1 MASTG
6 EVGCLGD
13 DFEEAFLKALIS
25 VGFKFPIRTVLLSTG
40 TLKDKVAFIEGAKL
54 FESLGIGFFA
64 TQGTAEFLSRY
75 SIKSVVVHWPLEN
88 RSPNAGEL
96 IEQRKI
102 DLVINIPKNFQ
113 EIELTN
119 DYYIRRKAV
128 DFGIPL
134 LTNIQLANRLAESLS
149 RKQAV
154 DLGDRSAVKLFF
166 PNKEVSLA
174 RRAAWTYD
182 ELRRMTGHPFLQFNG
197 VPSRTGEIYRVLKP
211 GGRGDEETEN
221 LSTFNN
227 FGFVGRDFAY
237 AKPPGVIRIA
247 ALGASTTADG
257 YPAMLEEYINATV
270 AAQSNRFEVMNFGQG
285 YWTSAH
291 VLVNFVLNVIDF
303 APDFI
308 IIHQAANDEHA
319 RASEAEF
326 RGDYSHYL
334 KVFQPPRIIDKYILR
349 VSVPYRALKFY
360 LNPNPEWM
368 FVEAASQ
375 IRRKEPE
382 RALNARELGVFR
394 RNIETIIEVA
404 SARQIKVVL
413 TTMPHSTDERYPGLY
428 LHHIDQF
435 NELLRSIAANND
447 RLLFVDLD
455 KLMTGKVNHLFRDGV
470 HVNDTGNRMKA
481 EYLGKRI
488 IDDEERALPKAP

>member
-1 MASTG
+1 MFNLLVLISI
-6 EVGCLGD
+6 EVG
-13 DFEEAFLKALIS
+13 
-25 VGFKFPIRTVLLSTG
+25 V
-40 TLKDKVAFIEGAKL
+40 
-54 FESLGIGFFA
+54 
-64 TQGTAEFLSRY
+64 
-75 SIKSVVVHWPLEN
+75 
-88 RSPNAGEL
+88 
-96 IEQRKI
+96 
-102 DLVINIPKNFQ
+102 
-113 EIELTN
+113 
-119 DYYIRRKAV
+119 
-128 DFGIPL
+128 
-134 LTNIQLANRLAESLS
+134 
-149 RKQAV
+149 
-154 DLGDRSAVKLFF
+154 RSAVKLFF

-197 VPSRTGEIYRVLKP
+197 VPSTTGEIYRVLKP
-211 GGRGDEETEN
+211 GGRGNQVTVN

-257 YPAMLEEYINATV
+257 YPAMLEEYLNARV

-303 APDFI
+303 APDYV

-334 KVFQPPRIIDKYILR
+334 KVFQPPRIIDRYILR

-360 LNPNPEWM
+360 LNPNPEWT
-368 FVEAASQ
+368 FIEPASQ
-375 IRRKEPE
+375 IRRKEPQ
-382 RALNARELGVFR
+382 RPLNARELGVFR
-394 RNIETIIEVA
+394 RNIETIIDVA

-413 TTMPHSTDERYPGLY
+413 TTMPHSTDERYPHLQRHY
-428 LHHIDQF
+428 IDQF
-435 NELLRSIAANND
+435 NEVLRSIAANND

-455 KLMTGKVNHLFRDGV
+455 KLMTGKDNHLFLDVV
-470 HVNDTGNRMKA
+470 HVNDTGRRMKA
-481 EYLGKRI
+481 EYLGKCI
-488 IDDEERALPKAP
+488 IDDEERTLLKAP

>member
-1 MASTG
+1 MTTNTRRIKTSAAVERTMGAFRKFVSGYALIISLLIAPPIFERFFAMLYLFQGERVVLWIASVLLMSISLYGFFGRLRPTW
-6 EVGCLGD
+6 VYFVL
-13 DFEEAFLKALIS
+13 FNLLVLIS
-25 VGFKFPIRTVLLSTG
+25 VEL
-40 TLKDKVAFIEGAKL
+40 GA
-54 FESLGIGFFA
+54 
-64 TQGTAEFLSRY
+64 
-75 SIKSVVVHWPLEN
+75 
-88 RSPNAGEL
+88 
-96 IEQRKI
+96 
-102 DLVINIPKNFQ
+102 
-113 EIELTN
+113 
-119 DYYIRRKAV
+119 
-128 DFGIPL
+128 
-134 LTNIQLANRLAESLS
+134 
-149 RKQAV
+149 
-154 DLGDRSAVKLFF
+154 RSAVKLFF

-182 ELRRMTGHPFLQFNG
+182 ELRKMTGHPFLQFNG
-197 VPSRTGEIYRVLKP
+197 IPSRTGEIYRVLKP
-211 GGRGDEETEN
+211 GGRGDEVTEN

-257 YPAMLEEYINATV
+257 YPAMLEEYLNARV
-270 AAQSNRFEVMNFGQG
+270 AAQSNRFEVMNFGVG

-303 APDFI
+303 APDYI

-319 RASEAEF
+319 RAPEAEF

-334 KVFQPPRIIDKYILR
+334 KVFQPPRIIDRYILR

-375 IRRKEPE
+375 IRRKEPQ
-382 RALNARELGVFR
+382 RAENARELGVFR
-394 RNIETIIEVA
+394 RNIETIIDVA

-413 TTMPHSTDERYPGLY
+413 TTMPHATDERYSPLNG
-428 LHHIDQF
+428 IDQF
-435 NELLRSIAANND
+435 NEVLRSIAANHD
-447 RLLFVDLD
+447 RLPFVDLD
-455 KLMTGKVNHLFRDGV
+455 KLMTGKDNQLFRDAV
-470 HVNDTGNRMKA
+470 HVNDNGNRMKA

-488 IDDEERALPKAP
+488 NDDEERTLLKAP

>member
-1 MASTG
+1 MGAFRKFVSGYALITSLLIAPPIFERFFAMLYLFQGEKVILWIASLLLMSISLYSFFGRLRPTWAYF
-6 EVGCLGD
+6 VL
-13 DFEEAFLKALIS
+13 FNLLFLIS
-25 VGFKFPIRTVLLSTG
+25 V
-40 TLKDKVAFIEGAKL
+40 E
-54 FESLGIGFFA
+54 LG
-64 TQGTAEFLSRY
+64 
-75 SIKSVVVHWPLEN
+75 V
-88 RSPNAGEL
+88 
-96 IEQRKI
+96 
-102 DLVINIPKNFQ
+102 
-113 EIELTN
+113 
-119 DYYIRRKAV
+119 
-128 DFGIPL
+128 
-134 LTNIQLANRLAESLS
+134 
-149 RKQAV
+149 
-154 DLGDRSAVKLFF
+154 RSAVKLFF

-182 ELRRMTGHPFLQFNG
+182 ELRKLTGHPFLQFNG
-197 VPSRTGEIYRVLKP
+197 LPSTTGNQVPGWYFSNLNSSTADQRLTARAFYG
-211 GGRGDEETEN
+211 N

-257 YPAMLEEYINATV
+257 YPAMLEEYLNARV

-285 YWTSAH
+285 FWTSAH

-303 APDFI
+303 APDYVI
-308 IIHQAANDEHA
+308 LHIANDEHA

-334 KVFQPPRIIDKYILR
+334 KVFQPPRIVDRYILR

-375 IRRKEPE
+375 IRRKEPQ

-394 RNIETIIEVA
+394 RNIETVIDVA

-413 TTMPHSTDERYPGLY
+413 TTMPRSTDERYSHLH
-428 LHHIDQF
+428 LHHIDQL
-435 NELLRSIAANND
+435 NEVLRSIAANHD

-455 KLMTGKVNHLFRDGV
+455 KLMTGKDNRLFVDPV
-470 HVNDTGNRMKA
+470 HVNDTGKRTKA
-481 EYLGKRI
+481 EYLGKCI
-488 IDDEERALPKAP
+488 IDDEERTLLKAP

>member
-1 MASTG
+1 MDAFRKFVSGYALIISLLIAPPIFERFFAMLYLFQGERVILWIASVLLMSISLYGFFGRLRPTW
-6 EVGCLGD
+6 VYFVL
-13 DFEEAFLKALIS
+13 FNLLLLIS
-25 VGFKFPIRTVLLSTG
+25 VEL
-40 TLKDKVAFIEGAKL
+40 GA
-54 FESLGIGFFA
+54 
-64 TQGTAEFLSRY
+64 
-75 SIKSVVVHWPLEN
+75 
-88 RSPNAGEL
+88 
-96 IEQRKI
+96 
-102 DLVINIPKNFQ
+102 
-113 EIELTN
+113 
-119 DYYIRRKAV
+119 
-128 DFGIPL
+128 
-134 LTNIQLANRLAESLS
+134 
-149 RKQAV
+149 
-154 DLGDRSAVKLFF
+154 RSAVKLFF

-174 RRAAWTYD
+174 RRANFTYD
-182 ELRRMTGHPFLQFNG
+182 ELRRSVGHPFLQFNG
-197 VPSRTGEIYRVLKP
+197 LPSTTGNQVLGWYFSNLNSSTGENKSDKNKEIKYEF
-211 GGRGDEETEN
+211 GN

-227 FGFVGRDFAY
+227 LGFVGRDFAY

-257 YPAMLEEYINATV
+257 YPAMLEEYLNARV
-270 AAQSNRFEVMNFGQG
+270 AAQSNRFEVMNFGHG

-303 APDFI
+303 APDYV

-334 KVFQPPRIIDKYILR
+334 KVFKPPRIVDRYILR

-375 IRRKEPE
+375 IRRKEPQ

-394 RNIETIIEVA
+394 RNIETIIDVA

-413 TTMPHSTDERYPGLY
+413 TTMPRLTDERYSKT
-428 LHHIDQF
+428 HHIDQF
-435 NELLRSIAANND
+435 NAKCIDQFNEVLRSIAANHD

-455 KLMTGKVNHLFRDGV
+455 KLMTGKDNHLFLDGV
-470 HVNDTGNRMKA
+470 HVNDTGKRMKA

-488 IDDEERALPKAP
+488 IDDEERTLLKAP

>member
-1 MASTG
+1 M
-6 EVGCLGD
+6 D
-13 DFEEAFLKALIS
+13 AFRKFVSGYALIIS
-25 VGFKFPIRTVLLSTG
+25 LLIAPPIFERFFAMLYLFQGERVILWIASVLLMS
-40 TLKDKVAFIEGAKL
+40 I
-54 FESLGIGFFA
+54 SLYGFFGRLRP
-64 TQGTAEFLSRY
+64 TWVYFVLFNLLFLIS
-75 SIKSVVVHWPLEN
+75 LE
-88 RSPNAGEL
+88 
-96 IEQRKI
+96 
-102 DLVINIPKNFQ
+102 
-113 EIELTN
+113 
-119 DYYIRRKAV
+119 
-128 DFGIPL
+128 
-134 LTNIQLANRLAESLS
+134 
-149 RKQAV
+149 
-154 DLGDRSAVKLFF
+154 LGARSAVKLFF

-197 VPSRTGEIYRVLKP
+197 VPSTTGEIYRVLKP
-211 GGRGDEETEN
+211 GGRGNQVTVN

-257 YPAMLEEYINATV
+257 YPAMLEEYLNARV
-270 AAQSNRFEVMNFGQG
+270 AAQSNRFEVMNFAHG
-285 YWTSAH
+285 YYTTAH

-303 APDFI
+303 APDYVV
-308 IIHQAANDEHA
+308 IHQAANDEHA

-334 KVFQPPRIIDKYILR
+334 KVFQPPRIIDRYILR

-368 FVEAASQ
+368 FVETASQ
-375 IRRKEPE
+375 IHRRVPE

-394 RNIETIIEVA
+394 RNIETIIDVA
-404 SARQIKVVL
+404 NARQIKVVL
-413 TTMPHSTDERYPGLY
+413 TTMPRSTDERYSHLRFQ
-428 LHHIDQF
+428 HIDQL
-435 NELLRSIAANND
+435 NEVLRSIAANND

-455 KLMTGKVNHLFRDGV
+455 KLMTGKDNQLFRDAV
-470 HVNDTGNRMKA
+470 HVNDNGNRMKA

-488 IDDEERALPKAP
+488 IDDEERTLLKAP